1 MKRIISCALLLA
13 MLLSLV
19 ACNFN
24 FEIDV
29 GVVDL
34 QYYDNEGEEGFNT
47 ELYYRNDLNQLGCD
61 PGAIYVTEGEYA
73 GYYFIYGT
81 SNDLAG
87 RGYICHMSKDMS
99 NWEFVS
105 ACFVPEADSWGRTQ
119 LWAPEVYYDEELGK
133 YLLFYSAHNSNQDD
147 GYVAT
152 KYLGLA
158 MSDSPAGPFV
168 QYTGINANGTE
179 IGIGDPI
186 FDIELMDHDNPHYK
200 KGTSFIDAHPF
211 VDPVTG
217 EKYLYMARS
226 RNVHET
232 NSCAVVKMIDWF
244 TPDYETYTVLTTPN
258 QTEYDGGEVTEF
270 YEDEINEAP
279 FVIYRDGTYYLTY
292 SVNMATDKDYC
303 VLQAVGDS
311 PMGPFTKIQRS
322 DGGMV
327 TQVED
332 VWDHIATAGG
342 HCFVDNGEEIW
353 IIYHQNI
360 DREAAG
366 TMDRAYAADRIVFVE
381 NDKGQTVI
389 RANGP
394 TYSIQPKTVTASG
407 YKNLAPLATVTA
419 TNAIDESTVK
429 YLNDGAFRTNEIDV
443 IKEFEGTSLIQI
455 TLEFEDYITARSL
468 LIYNSYFYEYAFYQV
483 ARVDF
488 SFRDTVDGKDVV
500 GTARVDNLYYDFE
513 KYSNDDYCIMRPG
526 APLIIEFDDME
537 INKVT
542 ITISC
547 PTGQEKVAI
556 SEIMLLGKEI
566 E

>member
-1 MKRIISCALLLA
+1 MKRVILWTLLLS

-19 ACNFN
+19 ACGFGSVIN
-24 FEIDV
+24 V
-29 GVVDL
+29 GIVEL
-34 QYYDNEGEEGFNT
+34 KYYDNEGEEGFNT
-47 ELYYRNDLNQLGCD
+47 ELYYRNDLKQAGCD

-73 GYYFIYGT
+73 GYYFVYGT
-81 SNDLAG
+81 SNDLSG
-87 RGYICHMSKDMS
+87 RGYHCHKSKDLS

-105 ACFVPEADSWGRTQ
+105 NCFVPEIESWGRTQ
-119 LWAPEVYYDEELGK
+119 LWAPEVIYDEELGK
-133 YLLFYSAHNSNQDD
+133 YLLFYSAHNSNQKD

-168 QYTGINANGTE
+168 QYTGTNANGTE

-186 FDIELMDHDNPHYK
+186 FDIELMDHNNPHYK
-200 KGTSFIDAHPF
+200 EGTSFIDAHPF

-217 EKYLYMARS
+217 DKYLYMART

-244 TPDYETYTVLTTPN
+244 TPDYETYTVLVTPN

-270 YEDEINEAP
+270 DEDVINEAP
-279 FVIYRDGTYYLTY
+279 QVLYHDGTYYLTY
-292 SVNMATDKDYC
+292 SCNMAPDKDYC
-303 VLQAVGDS
+303 VLQAVSDS
-311 PMGPFTKIQRS
+311 PMGPFTKIQMS

-327 TQVED
+327 TQVEW
-332 VWDHIATAGG
+332 VWDHLSTAGS
-342 HCFVDNGEEIW
+342 HSFVNNGEEIW
-353 IIYHQNI
+353 IIYHQNF

-389 RANGP
+389 RTNGP
-394 TYSIQPKTVTASG
+394 TYSIQPQPVTTTG
-407 YKNLAPLATVTA
+407 YKNLAPLAKVTA
-419 TNAIDESTVK
+419 KNAIDDSMIK

-443 IKEFEGTSLIQI
+443 IKEFEGTSIIEI
-455 TLEFEDYITARSL
+455 TLSFDEYITARSL
-468 LIYNSYFYEYAFYQV
+468 LIYNSYFYDYAFYNV

-488 SFRDTVDGKDVV
+488 SFRDVVDGKNVV
-500 GTARVDNLYYDFE
+500 GTARVENLYYDFE
-513 KYSNDDYCIMRPG
+513 KYSNMDYCIMRPG
-526 APLIIEFDDME
+526 APLIIEFAEME
-537 INKVT
+537 INKIT
-542 ITISC
+542 ITIAC
-547 PTGQEKVAI
+547 PTGQEKIAI

-566 E
+566 K